1 MQIRRMIFCIVTA
14 WPAISCADSLDHIT
28 RSLTEQYTSIQSLE
42 VKFRVVSPAPSNSPI
57 PQDSLDRAARWEWLI
72 SGSKC
77 LISQE
82 PRQYSNSTQ
91 FDRIWRSF
99 DGKKGYD
106 VLFWQTDPTRA
117 DTIEVTSSISPRY
130 KNETR
135 PATFYGLS
143 LSGRESVLDWLKQRT
158 PTTVHDLG
166 FESIGDH
173 VCRKVEFDNV
183 ELGGKK
189 EFNVATVW
197 FDQGA
202 DWLPRRVE
210 VFPKRWKE
218 LTRQMAAGSVP
229 KNPPPAV
236 TIEPGE
242 AYLQQ
247 EVAEFMKV
255 DDPLLGR
262 PRWFP
267 ARTAPLGS
275 ISSAPD
281 KPRMST
287 IVLFDSVTVN
297 SPIDDSRFVPA
308 SSPGTMIRDNTVGGI
323 PQAVVVG
330 GPEGTAIRIKMAKL
344 QSPDADSR
352 VEHSEAPV
360 PAKVSQATSNRKPP
374 DARFQHVAWGR
385 WVALS
390 ASALLVALVYRKR
403 YAV

>member
-1 MQIRRMIFCIVTA
+1 MQIRGVMFCIVLA
-14 WPAISCADSLDHIT
+14 LPGVSRADSLDRIT
-28 RSLTEQYTSIQSLE
+28 RSLTEQYTSIQTLE
-42 VKFRVVSPAPSNSPI
+42 VKFRVVSPVASDSPI
-57 PQDSLDRAARWEWLI
+57 TQEGLDRAARWEWVI
-72 SGSKC
+72 SDSKC

-82 PRQYSNSTQ
+82 ARQYTNSTQ

-99 DGKKGYD
+99 DGTKGYD

-130 KNETR
+130 KNEAW

-158 PTTVHDLG
+158 PTTVHDFG
-166 FESIGDH
+166 AENIGDH

-189 EFNVATVW
+189 ELNLATVW
-197 FDQGA
+197 FDQDA

-210 VFPKRWKE
+210 VLPKRWKE
-218 LTRQMAAGSVP
+218 LTRQMAAGTIP

-255 DDPLLGR
+255 SDPLLGR

-275 ISSAPD
+275 VSSAPD

-287 IVLFDSVTVN
+287 MILFDSVTVN

-323 PQAVVVG
+323 PQVTVVG
-330 GPEGTAIRIKMAKL
+330 GQEGTATRIKMAKL
-344 QSPDADSR
+344 QSPDAHPKAENSQ
-352 VEHSEAPV
+352 V
-360 PAKVSQATSNRKPP
+360 PSPSKVSQATSNRKPP

-390 ASALLVALVYRKR
+390 AAVLVVALAYRKR